1 MGDVRDDL
9 PVLVTSTEAAIL
21 AHVEPATW
29 RSWVHR
35 GKVQPV
41 GQTSAG
47 HLLYALP
54 DVFAVTRG
62 DDPRAARA

>member
-1 MGDVRDDL
+1 VRDDL
-9 PVLVTSTEAAIL
+9 AVYVTGPEAATL
-21 AHVEPATW
+21 AHVEPSTW

-47 HLLYALP
+47 HLLFALP
-54 DVFAVTRG
+54 DVFAMVADTRETA
-62 DDPRAARA
+62 DS